1 MIEAKYYEVLEDN
14 KVRCHL
20 CPHNCVIKEGAFGN
34 CKSRI
39 NEEGKLYSTI
49 YGKIVAIHLDP
60 IEKKPLKHFHPQTKI
75 LSVGTTGCNL
85 HCKFCQNYE
94 ISQCYLKDI
103 YKSSI
108 KYLSP
113 KELVD
118 FARYQTD
125 NIGIAFTYNEPF
137 IWFEYVLDV
146 CKIAKSYHLKTVM
159 VTNGFV
165 NEEPLIELN
174 PYIDAYSIDL
184 KSYDNYLYE
193 TLAGGKIEPVIKNI
207 EFIIKSGK
215 HVEIDYL
222 VIPNFNDD
230 LEKFRKLMIF
240 YEKNFGKN
248 IVLHINR
255 YFPRYKMTE
264 ETTPK
269 ETLYALEKIAKEY
282 LTYVY
287 VGNL

>member
-1 MIEAKYYEVLEDN
+1 MKEAKYYESLDNN
-14 KVRCHL
+14 KVKCLL
-20 CPHNCVIKEGAFGN
+20 CPHNCEIKEGLYGN

-39 NEEGKLYSTI
+39 NSGGKLYSTI
-49 YGKIVAIHLDP
+49 YGKVAAIHIDP
-60 IEKKPLKHFHPQTKI
+60 IEKKPLKHFYPHSKI
-75 LSVGTTGCNL
+75 LSVGTSGCNL

-94 ISQCYLKDI
+94 ISQCYIKDMDKN
-103 YKSSI
+103 YVED
-108 KYLSP
+108 LSP

-118 FARYQTD
+118 LAINQKD
-125 NIGIAFTYNEPF
+125 NLGIAFTYNEPF

-146 CKIAKSYHLKTVM
+146 SKIAKEYNLKTVM
-159 VTNGFV
+159 VTNGYV
-165 NEEPLIELN
+165 NEEPLKELN

-184 KSYDNYLYE
+184 KSYDNYLYKN
-193 TLAGGKIEPVIKNI
+193 LAQGEIEPVIKNI

-230 LEKFRKLMIF
+230 FDKFRELMVY

-248 IVLHINR
+248 ICFHINR

-264 ETTPK
+264 EATPK
-269 ETLYALEKIAKEY
+269 ETLQALEKIAKEY
-282 LTYVY
+282 LNYVY
-287 VGNL
+287 VGNI